1 MDQNICFFIPFHK
14 NIHSLHTIN
23 YVFETKPQHYD
34 HLKSESVYKAH
45 FVCSGEGLLHI
56 TGKTLSLKRGDV
68 FFTFPGTPF
77 AIESAE
83 NFTYMYISFVGSR
96 GNMIMDNLNISPACF
111 LFHDFEELYEFWQRG
126 FSVKPELIDLISESI
141 LLYTFS
147 ALGSRLLPEKNG
159 TNQTNCIDL
168 IKKYIDE
175 HFTDTDFSLDKMSH
189 ELSYHQKYI
198 SHVFKKNIGIT
209 ISQYISTIRIQ
220 NACTMIEQGYTSI
233 NDIAGKCGFSDP
245 QYFSKVF
252 RDKMGISP
260 THYMKSIHKNKQE

>member
-77 AIESAE
+77 AIESAD

-96 GNMIMDNLNISPACF
+96 GNMIMENLNISPACF
-111 LFHDFEELYEFWQRG
+111 LFHDFEELCEFWQRG
-126 FSVKPELIDLISESI
+126 FSVKPEL
-141 LLYTFS
+141 T
-147 ALGSRLLPEKNG
+147 
-159 TNQTNCIDL
+159 DL

-209 ISQYISTIRIQ
+209 ISRYISTIRIQ